1 LPRFLPAGLTPYV
14 LNSYANK
21 SPPYHVTEND
31 VSTPVERLEVERI
44 SGHQSVRGRGGTMA
58 VLYQTHWKGLLR
70 PSWER
75 ELDLQHSK
83 LHILRYWT
91 GSPDQHR
98 QTNRRYRAMR
108 IGAATRELARA
119 KGDRALPSG
128 YSLVSRSTWD
138 RRFAATPL
146 PVGAFFW
153 YKTQDGLWW
162 LGKISGP
169 PLPSDYYV
177 VRFLDDPGPVKLAL
191 PAVRYSTIATAV
203 SGSWCLQVH
212 SGSALFKGILRNV
225 DMSRSGTTDDGPLP
239 NASARSS

>member
-1 LPRFLPAGLTPYV
+1 
-14 LNSYANK
+14 
-21 SPPYHVTEND
+21 
-31 VSTPVERLEVERI
+31 
-44 SGHQSVRGRGGTMA
+44 
-58 VLYQTHWKGLLR
+58 
-70 PSWER
+70 
-75 ELDLQHSK
+75 
-83 LHILRYWT
+83 
-91 GSPDQHR
+91 
-98 QTNRRYRAMR
+98 MR

-138 RRFAATPL
+138 RRFATTPL

-191 PAVRYSTIATAV
+191 PDVRYTTVATAV

-212 SGSALFKGILRNV
+212 SGSALF
-225 DMSRSGTTDDGPLP
+225 
-239 NASARSS
+239 

>member
-1 LPRFLPAGLTPYV
+1 
-14 LNSYANK
+14 
-21 SPPYHVTEND
+21 
-31 VSTPVERLEVERI
+31 
-44 SGHQSVRGRGGTMA
+44 
-58 VLYQTHWKGLLR
+58 
-70 PSWER
+70 
-75 ELDLQHSK
+75 
-83 LHILRYWT
+83 
-91 GSPDQHR
+91 
-98 QTNRRYRAMR
+98 MR

-119 KGDRALPSG
+119 KGERALPSG

-153 YKTQDGLWW
+153 YKRHKMDSVWW

-191 PAVRYSTIATAV
+191 PAVRYTTVATAV

-225 DMSRSGTTDDGPLP
+225 DMSRSGVAHDPLP
-239 NASARSS
+239 DGFARSP